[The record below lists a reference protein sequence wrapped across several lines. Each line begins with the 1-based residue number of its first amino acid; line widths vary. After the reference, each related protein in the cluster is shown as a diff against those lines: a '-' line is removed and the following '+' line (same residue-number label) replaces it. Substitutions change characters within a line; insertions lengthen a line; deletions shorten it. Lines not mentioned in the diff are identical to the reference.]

1 MYSGSEGTSGGTL
14 PVLTVSLRPFGFM
27 TFVVDAAPSDAQ
39 SPRPSPAGRARTIA
53 AALALATLAACAGGP
68 PEDQIG
74 PPPGMETTPPQAV
87 EAPPGVVGM
96 PKLED
101 APSLE
106 GKTPSG
112 FVEMR
117 EVEIAFLGAAGGG
130 TGTLSFRGQTYPFEI
145 AGLGGGGAGI
155 SKIDASGEVYNLT
168 DVAHFPGVY
177 SERRMGVAL
186 GTGGGDLWLQ
196 NNSGVLMHLTAQS
209 EGLML
214 SLGADAVDIRLT
226 ND

>member
-1 MYSGSEGTSGGTL
+1 ML
-14 PVLTVSLRPFGFM
+14 PASLRPFGFV
-27 TFVVDAAPSDAQ
+27 TFVVDAAPARRAA
-39 SPRPSPAGRARTIA
+39 PRHSPAGPAIA
-53 AALALATLAACAGGP
+53 AALALAALAACAGAP

-74 PPPGMETTPPQAV
+74 PPPGMETTPPPAV
-87 EAPPGVVGM
+87 EASPPGVVGM

-112 FVEMR
+112 FVQMR

-130 TGTLSFRGQTYPFEI
+130 TGTLSFQGQTYPFEI

-168 DVAHFPGVY
+168 DVAHFPGAY

-186 GTGGGDLWLQ
+186 GDAGGGDLWLQ
-196 NNSGVLMHLTAQS
+196 NNAGVIMHLKAAT

-214 SLGADAVDIRLT
+214 SLGTDAVDIRMSQ
-226 ND
+226 

>member
-1 MYSGSEGTSGGTL
+1 
-14 PVLTVSLRPFGFM
+14 VSSSIRSLGFV
-27 TFVVDAAPSDAQ
+27 TFFPGAV
-39 SPRPSPAGRARTIA
+39 PAGCVPPSHRPAGLARAIA
-53 AALALATLAACAGGP
+53 AALAFVTLAACAGGP

-74 PPPGMETTPPQAV
+74 PPPGMETTSPPAV
-87 EAPPGVVGM
+87 AAPPSGVVGM

-130 TGTLSFRGQTYPFEI
+130 TGTLSYQGQNYPFEI

-168 DVAHFPGVY
+168 DIAQFPGAY

-186 GTGGGDLWLQ
+186 GEGGGGDLWLQ
-196 NNSGVLMHLTAQS
+196 NNAGVIMHLKAAS

-214 SLGADAVDIRLT
+214 SLGADVVDIRMSQ
-226 ND
+226 

>member
-1 MYSGSEGTSGGTL
+1 MYSGSEATSGGTL
-14 PVLTVSLRPFGFM
+14 PVLSVSLRPFGFM
-27 TFVVDAAPSDAQ
+27 TFVVDAAPPGSAE
-39 SPRPSPAGRARTIA
+39 PRHSPAGLARTIA
-53 AALALATLAACAGGP
+53 AALALASLAASAGGA

-74 PPPGMETTPPQAV
+74 PPPGLETTPPPAV
-87 EAPPGVVGM
+87 AAPPAGVVGM

-112 FVEMR
+112 FVQMR

-145 AGLGGGGAGI
+145 AGLGGGGARI

-168 DVAHFPGVY
+168 KDERLAESAIPSLCIVAAGILPVVLL
-177 SERRMGVAL
+177 SRQVARSRRA
-186 GTGGGDLWLQ
+186 
-196 NNSGVLMHLTAQS
+196 
-209 EGLML
+209 
-214 SLGADAVDIRLT
+214 
-226 ND
+226 

>member
-1 MYSGSEGTSGGTL
+1 
-14 PVLTVSLRPFGFM
+14 VLTASIRPSGCVSL
-27 TFVVDAAPSDAQ
+27 FVGAAPAGCAPPPY
-39 SPRPSPAGRARTIA
+39 PRAGLGQAIV
-53 AALALATLAACAGGP
+53 AALALATLAACSAGP

-74 PPPGMETTPPQAV
+74 PPPGMEPTPPPAV
-87 EAPPGVVGM
+87 ATAPPSIVGM

-117 EVEIAFLGAAGGG
+117 EVEVAFLGAAGGG
-130 TGTLSFRGQTYPFEI
+130 TGTLSFRGQSYPFEI

-155 SKIDASGEVYNLT
+155 SKIDAGGQVYNLT
-168 DVAHFPGVY
+168 DIGQFPGAY

-186 GTGGGDLWLQ
+186 GGGGGDLWLQ
-196 NNSGVLMHLTAQS
+196 NNAGVIMHLKAAS

-214 SLGADAVDIRLT
+214 SLGADVVDIRMSQ
-226 ND
+226 